1 MTENAA
7 SGDRRESSGCGDPF
21 AESNG
26 DSAIGRERA
35 NRRILRA
42 QTNVVFL
49 YQTVAVFRYGT
60 AIHDAFIAIGLKSVI
75 TGDEI
80 GRDRYVK
87 AQPLLVTILRHHT
100 DVVLPQ
106 FVRPQ
111 PRDIHAAQ
119 LHG

>member
-1 MTENAA
+1 M
-7 SGDRRESSGCGDPF
+7 
-21 AESNG
+21 
-26 DSAIGRERA
+26 
-35 NRRILRA
+35 
-42 QTNVVFL
+42 
-49 YQTVAVFRYGT
+49 

-111 PRDIHAAQ
+111 DVYKRQPISGATWMPLMANC
-119 LHG
+119 LLESL

>member
-1 MTENAA
+1 M
-7 SGDRRESSGCGDPF
+7 
-21 AESNG
+21 
-26 DSAIGRERA
+26 
-35 NRRILRA
+35 
-42 QTNVVFL
+42 
-49 YQTVAVFRYGT
+49 VAVFRYGT
-60 AIHDAFIAIGLKSVI
+60 AIHYAFIAIGLKSVI

-100 DVVLPQ
+100 DFVLPQ
-106 FVRPQ
+106 FVWPQ